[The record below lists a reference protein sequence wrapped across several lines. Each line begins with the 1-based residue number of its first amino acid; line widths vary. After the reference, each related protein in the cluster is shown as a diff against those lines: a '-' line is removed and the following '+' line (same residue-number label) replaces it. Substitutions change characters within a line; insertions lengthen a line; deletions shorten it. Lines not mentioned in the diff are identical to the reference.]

1 MRMDSKKQVE
11 LKSIGMNYHTLD
23 GETQAISDVSLD
35 IFQGE
40 IVTLVG
46 PSGCGK
52 STLLSIIAGLIEPTS
67 GNVYVNGREVTGP
80 SKSVGYMFQND
91 NLFEWRTILDNVLI
105 GLEIQH
111 KLNEETKSFA
121 ENLLDTYGLSEFK
134 NHYPRQLSGG
144 MRQRVA
150 LIRTLA
156 IKPDILL
163 LDEPFSALDYH
174 TRLSI
179 SDEVSAILKKENK
192 TALVITHD
200 IAEAISMG
208 DRVAILTKRPS
219 TIKDII
225 RVNLDPFNNKYTPM
239 QKRESPEFRHIFNN
253 IWKELDIHDK

>member
-1 MRMDSKKQVE
+1 MNAIKQVE
-11 LKSIGMNYHTLD
+11 LKNIGMTYHTLD

-35 IFQGE
+35 ILSGE

-52 STLLSIIAGLIEPTS
+52 STILSIIAGLIKPSKGE
-67 GNVYVNGREVTGP
+67 VYVKGVKVTEP
-80 SKSVGYMFQND
+80 SKNIGYMFQHD

-105 GLEIQH
+105 GLEIQGN
-111 KLNEETKSFA
+111 LNPDTRAFA

-144 MRQRVA
+144 MRQRAA

-179 SDEVSAILKKENK
+179 SDEVCSILKNENK
-192 TALVITHD
+192 TAFMITHD

-208 DRVAILTKRPS
+208 DRVVILTKRPAEIQDIVNIDLAG
-219 TIKDII
+219 TDKDI
-225 RVNLDPFNNKYTPM
+225 TPM
-239 QKRESPEFRHIFNN
+239 QKRELPEFRHFFNR
-253 IWKELDIHDK
+253 IWKELDIHDD

>member
-1 MRMDSKKQVE
+1 MNNNIQVK
-11 LKSIGMNYHTLD
+11 LSNIGMNYHTLD
-23 GETQAISDVSLD
+23 GETQAISDISLD
-35 IFQGE
+35 ISNGE

-52 STLLSIIAGLIEPTS
+52 STLLSIIAGLIKPTS
-67 GNVYVNGREVTGP
+67 GSIYLNDKKVIGP

-105 GLEIQH
+105 GLEIQN
-111 KLNEETKSFA
+111 KLNETNKSFA
-121 ENLLDTYGLSEFK
+121 EHLLDTYGLSEFK

-156 IKPDILL
+156 IKPDVLL

-179 SDEVSAILKKENK
+179 SDEVSSILKRENK
-192 TALVITHD
+192 TAIMITHD

-208 DRVAILTKRPS
+208 DRVVILTKRPA
-219 TIKDII
+219 TIKDIVE
-225 RVNLDPFNNKYTPM
+225 VNLGSSNDCTPM
-239 QKRESPEFRHIFNN
+239 QKRESPEFRHLFNR

>member
-1 MRMDSKKQVE
+1 MDTNKLVE
-11 LKSIGMNYHTLD
+11 LKNIGMIYHTLS
-23 GETQAISDVSLD
+23 GETQAIKDISLD
-35 IFQGE
+35 IFRGE

-52 STLLSIIAGLIEPTS
+52 STLLSIIAGLIKPTS
-67 GNVYVNGREVTGP
+67 GNVYINDKKVTGP
-80 SKSVGYMFQND
+80 SKSVGYMFQHD

-105 GLEIQH
+105 GLEIQN
-111 KLNEETKSFA
+111 KLNQSTKSFA
-121 ENLLDTYGLSEFK
+121 ESLLDTYGLSEFK
-134 NHYPRQLSGG
+134 DHYPSQLSGG

-179 SDEVSAILKKENK
+179 SDEVSSILKNENK
-192 TALVITHD
+192 TAFMITHD
-200 IAEAISMG
+200 ISEAIAMG
-208 DRVAILTKRPS
+208 DRVVILTKRPA

-225 RVNLDPFNNKYTPM
+225 TVDLNTDSDEATPM
-239 QKRESPEFRHIFNN
+239 KKRESPEFRHLFNK

>member
-1 MRMDSKKQVE
+1 MNSRKQVE
-11 LKSIGMNYHTLD
+11 LKNIGMNYHTLD
-23 GETQAISDVSLD
+23 GETQAIFNISLD
-35 IFQGE
+35 ILSGE

-52 STLLSIIAGLIEPTS
+52 STLLSIIAGLIKPTS
-67 GNVYVNGREVTGP
+67 GKVYVNGKEVTGP

-105 GLEIQH
+105 GLEIQN
-111 KLNEETKSFA
+111 KLNEKTKSYA
-121 ENLLDTYGLSEFK
+121 EHLLNTYGLSEFK

-156 IKPDILL
+156 IEPDILL

-179 SDEVSAILKKENK
+179 SDEISSILKRENK
-192 TALVITHD
+192 TAFMITHD

-208 DRVAILTKRPS
+208 DRVIILSKRPAVVKEIVDVKLGS
-219 TIKDII
+219 SND
-225 RVNLDPFNNKYTPM
+225 TPM
-239 QKRESPEFRHIFNN
+239 QKRESPQFRHFFNKV
-253 IWKELDIHDK
+253 WEELDIHDK

>member
-1 MRMDSKKQVE
+1 MNSKKQVE
-11 LKSIGMNYHTLD
+11 LKNIAMTYHTLD
-23 GETQAISDVSLD
+23 GETQAISDISLD
-35 IFQGE
+35 IFSGE

-52 STLLSIIAGLIEPTS
+52 STLLSIIAGLIKPTS
-67 GNVYVNGREVTGP
+67 GSVYLRGEKVTEP
-80 SKSVGYMFQND
+80 SKNIGYMFQRD

-105 GLEIQH
+105 GLEIQN
-111 KLNEETKSFA
+111 KLNEETIAFA
-121 ENLLDTYGLSEFK
+121 KKLLDTYGLLEFK

-179 SDEVSAILKKENK
+179 SDEVSAILKSENK
-192 TALVITHD
+192 TAFMITHD
-200 IAEAISMG
+200 IAEAISMS
-208 DRVAILTKRPS
+208 DRVVVLTKRPA

-225 RVNLDPFNNKYTPM
+225 TINLTSSNEEFTPM
-239 QKRESPEFRHIFNN
+239 QKRELPSFRHFFNR